1 MQGPRYLV
9 HQWKG
14 RRTSIAGD
22 DPLLDDDGCVEK
34 VVEDEKHHALVSQ
47 EDKPLT
53 PQPVKGGQNVRH
65 SKHTQNNAE
74 MSFVANVPK
83 GRQACKFK
91 ERVDSEMKISDKIKL
106 DPNIMPFAFFFS

>member
-14 RRTSIAGD
+14 RRTFIAWD

-74 MSFVANVPK
+74 KSFVANVPK
-83 GRQACKFK
+83 GRQAW
-91 ERVDSEMKISDKIKL
+91 KL
-106 DPNIMPFAFFFS
+106 NINKH